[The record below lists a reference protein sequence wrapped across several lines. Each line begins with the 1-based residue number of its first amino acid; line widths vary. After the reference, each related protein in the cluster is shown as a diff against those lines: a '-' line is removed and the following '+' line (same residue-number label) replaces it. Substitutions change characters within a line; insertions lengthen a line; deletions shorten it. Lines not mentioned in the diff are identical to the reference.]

1 MPLSSSGWLFQVS
14 RCGIKQCPRMASLFH
29 TAEYFTVPLRHS
41 VLRLFLCPIACMDH
55 GLLIPLAIHST
66 WVVSAFCCFQ
76 RRWEEHNCR
85 PLQILDLSSSGDCT
99 QDRILCWGSL
109 EVFRHYHFVFQNNC
123 TFTGPS
129 KTQVLFPH
137 IFPKFFTVDIFH
149 KRQSKYQ
156 PKSPSVGEWV
166 KKMKPRSAL
175 TLKET
180 LSLGQPEGA
189 CRPLCSL
196 INQTQKD
203 GATITSHEESG
214 KGDLL
219 EAE

>member
-1 MPLSSSGWLFQVS
+1 
-14 RCGIKQCPRMASLFH
+14 MASLFH
-29 TAEYFTVPLRHS
+29 TAEYFTVPLSHS
-41 VLRLFLCPIACMDH
+41 VCYVSSFALLHVWTTVCLFLQPST
-55 GLLIPLAIHST
+55 ST

-129 KTQVLFPH
+129 KTQVLFPR
-137 IFPKFFTVDIFH
+137 IFPKFFTIDIFH

-156 PKSPSVGEWV
+156 HESPSVGEWV